1 MKKIIQ
7 KTITLSLL
15 TSSLLMASVNI
26 EETNMQ
32 AIGLIK
38 KNDVTQAYTLLE
50 KVYNSGDFNNQTLF
64 LLGTSAEKNGDIK
77 SAIRYFEELLSKDE
91 SAQRIRLDLAV
102 LYYKK
107 KDLKKAKELL
117 LVVKSSNPPKKVGD
131 NIEKFLLAIQKGVPK
146 NYSIYAN
153 IGYLVDSNANQSTN
167 DDTVMINN
175 LPFDLSDDAQE
186 TSDTAVKYGVGFN
199 HIKTF
204 GSTYALQ
211 SSVNVNMINYSELDN
226 LDSKSLSLSLAPTWK
241 QNKKTTISIP
251 LIASV
256 IKYGH
261 EDKYFSISKGIAPQ
275 VNYKVKKDLS
285 LNAILGLNWKD
296 YYQAPEK
303 ESHSWS
309 FSPSAKY
316 IINQSSWVNLG
327 GYIGKENS
335 NTETETKKLKGLNLG
350 YYKGLNKEINLYL
363 ATSYNTTKYGATDTT
378 FDKTRDDKAFT
389 ISGTISCFV
398 DTINSSISLNL
409 SQTKNHSNID
419 YYEYTRDVIGINL
432 GYRF

>member
-15 TSSLLMASVNI
+15 TSSLLIASVNI

-38 KNDVTQAYTLLE
+38 KNDLTQAYTLLE

-64 LLGTSAEKNGDIK
+64 LLGTSAQKNGDID

-131 NIEKFLLAIQKGVPK
+131 NIEKFLVAIKRGVPK
-146 NYSIYAN
+146 SYSSYVN
-153 IGYLVDSNANQSTN
+153 IGYLVDSNANQGVSE
-167 DDTVMINN
+167 DTIIIDNFR
-175 LPFDLSDDAQE
+175 FDPADYDMQK
-186 TSDTAVKYGVGFN
+186 TSDTAVKYGFGLN

-211 SSVNVNMINYSELDN
+211 SSVNINMINYSELDN
-226 LDSKSLSLSLAPTWK
+226 LDSKSLSLSVAPTWK

-261 EDKYFSISKGIAPQ
+261 TDKYFSISKGIAPQ
-275 VNYKVKKDLS
+275 INYKVKKDLS
-285 LNAILGLNWKD
+285 LNAVLGLNWKD
-296 YYQAPEK
+296 YYQASEK

-316 IINQSSWVNLG
+316 LINQSSWINLG
-327 GYIGKENS
+327 GYLGKENS
-335 NTETETKKLKGLNLG
+335 KTNTSSNSAKGLNLG

-363 ATSYNTTKYGATDTT
+363 ATSYN
-378 FDKTRDDKAFT
+378 KTAYDGSANREDKALM
-389 ISGTISCFV
+389 ISGTLSCFV

-409 SQTKNHSNID
+409 SQTKNNSNLDI
-419 YYEYTRDVIGINL
+419 YEYKRNLIGLNL